1 MGIAKNSF
9 CSCKKRRL
17 AAVFV
22 SFYVTGK
29 SEGEKS
35 EGEKSEG
42 EKEKKEKRCGG
53 LLFCVKSDIWKSY
66 LSLFTSGDASKGA
79 VAPKGGEG

>member
-42 EKEKKEKRCGG
+42 EKSEGEK
-53 LLFCVKSDIWKSY
+53 S
-66 LSLFTSGDASKGA
+66 
-79 VAPKGGEG
+79 